1 MGETNTAVEM
11 STLPLGKM
19 EIEKE
24 VDGAAAYLAQST
36 SYPPM
41 TLEVERKLLR
51 KIDCILVPMIFTSL
65 VNNTPGRDQ
74 FYLSVY
80 VFVTVVHCPKSDT
93 EEGHHWDVPF
103 FLPRTATPIR
113 KISFFVLHR
122 LVLLSS
128 ADTRIEKL
136 ERADGAEVFY
146 GDIPN
151 LGYLEAIIVPT
162 ISLIVAGF
170 YKKAEQPPRNAI
182 VFAAF
187 SSVINGFLSW
197 AVGHIP
203 DSAPLAIWQYL
214 YLIVVWSII
223 AFVLL
228 PESPMNAFFFTDQER
243 FYATQRLT
251 ENQTGIINKE
261 WKREQALEAVL
272 DAKTWILFSFN
283 IAINIP
289 NGGLTTFSGILIN
302 NLGFTA
308 VKASLLNMPTGVM
321 STLSAFSFSW
331 LAARWTNRRCLV
343 TMMACCLPIAGSALV
358 YSLPRTNVAGQ
369 IVGIYLL
376 YTYFGPTLD
385 LTCEEF
391 TFVEEPVEQGISL
404 GRRGGFH
411 QMSVIGIIIDL
422 PASKPAHREMVSL
435 DEYSGRWVFLNL
447 TVKNYLEDTGEVDYD
462 SDNEDTVMQGLSGES
477 DDALQLR
484 SVLSH
489 PLSEYS
495 HSESYLL
502 QYFIQSIGPDCSLS
516 SIDNPYITLLTPL
529 AFCHPALRNAM
540 VSVAANQLRLLGDA
554 RYANEAALYK
564 NRAIQGL
571 QQAVELQNIDD
582 GIIGTI
588 LMLCFYDISD
598 KCDSSWVKHLEA
610 GLDLLDC
617 LPCSA
622 SSSQGL
628 RRFFQMYF
636 VAHAIMRR
644 TASPGM
650 MYENGRYGWSEND
663 NLDEIDTIMG
673 CSRRLMGMIND
684 ISDLPSDEHMKTTNA
699 GPADTYISRAN
710 RLACSLINLAQTLP
724 PHLQHREDIARIAE
738 TKRLAALLYLIERV
752 GSTTYRRQFIPRTD
766 KRTLVNKMI
775 DLIQS
780 LPDSATL
787 LWPLY
792 VLGQTA
798 LDDQDH
804 RRFVMDRLERI
815 ERTRNLGSVRRAR
828 TAMKD
833 TFRIMD
839 MRYTVRRRD
848 GRFGNISL
856 A

>member
-1 MGETNTAVEM
+1 MPSSPKM
-11 STLPLGKM
+11 SVGNHRPSGCFQCKALG
-19 EIEKE
+19 
-24 VDGAAAYLAQST
+24 
-36 SYPPM
+36 
-41 TLEVERKLLR
+41 LR
-51 KIDCILVPMIFTSL
+51 CI
-65 VNNTPGRDQ
+65 GD
-74 FYLSVY
+74 
-80 VFVTVVHCPKSDT
+80 
-93 EEGHHWDVPF
+93 
-103 FLPRTATPIR
+103 LPRC
-113 KISFFVLHR
+113 
-122 LVLLSS
+122 
-128 ADTRIEKL
+128 TRC
-136 ERADGAEVFY
+136 R
-146 GDIPN
+146 
-151 LGYLEAIIVPT
+151 
-162 ISLIVAGF
+162 
-170 YKKAEQPPRNAI
+170 
-182 VFAAF
+182 
-187 SSVINGFLSW
+187 
-197 AVGHIP
+197 
-203 DSAPLAIWQYL
+203 
-214 YLIVVWSII
+214 
-223 AFVLL
+223 
-228 PESPMNAFFFTDQER
+228 
-243 FYATQRLT
+243 
-251 ENQTGIINKE
+251 
-261 WKREQALEAVL
+261 
-272 DAKTWILFSFN
+272 
-283 IAINIP
+283 
-289 NGGLTTFSGILIN
+289 
-302 NLGFTA
+302 
-308 VKASLLNMPTGVM
+308 
-321 STLSAFSFSW
+321 
-331 LAARWTNRRCLV
+331 
-343 TMMACCLPIAGSALV
+343 
-358 YSLPRTNVAGQ
+358 
-369 IVGIYLL
+369 
-376 YTYFGPTLD
+376 TLD

-404 GRRGGFH
+404 GRRGTWSK
-411 QMSVIGIIIDL
+411 QQRSILDL

-462 SDNEDTVMQGLSGES
+462 SDNEDTVMQDLSGES

-673 CSRRLMGMIND
+673 CSRRLMGMTND
-684 ISDLPSDEHMKTTNA
+684 ISDLPSDEHMVNKTINA

-710 RLACSLINLAQTLP
+710 RLACSLINLTQTLP

-766 KRTLVNKMI
+766 KRTLVNNMI

-848 GRFGNISL
+848 GRFENISL

>member
-1 MGETNTAVEM
+1 
-11 STLPLGKM
+11 M

-24 VDGAAAYLAQST
+24 VDGAASYLAHST

-51 KIDCILVPMIFTSL
+51 KIDCILVPMTISITS
-65 VNNTPGRDQ
+65 TDQ
-74 FYLSVY
+74 GQL
-80 VFVTVVHCPKSDT
+80 
-93 EEGHHWDVPF
+93 
-103 FLPRTATPIR
+103 LLTATLGAVD
-113 KISFFVLHR
+113 KVA
-122 LVLLSS
+122 LST
-128 ADTRIEKL
+128 AAIYGLEKG
-136 ERADGAEVFY
+136 RHDS
-146 GDIPN
+146 DIPN

-214 YLIVVWSII
+214 YLIVVWSIT

-228 PESPMNAFFFTDQER
+228 PESPMNAFFFTDQES
-243 FYATQRLT
+243 FYATQRLA

-358 YSLPRTNVAGQ
+358 YSLPRTN
-369 IVGIYLL
+369 L
-376 YTYFGPTLD
+376 YTYFGPYVVGISMAQANTAGHTKKTVQYSILYIGYALGNLIGPQTFRASQAPAYTGGFIAMLICYCICVALMGLYWVLVLKYNRRLANIDPDSQTQATTTARDTLPPVTAPHFVCATYMHAIFSENVALGLRCIGDLPRCTRCRTLD

-404 GRRGGFH
+404 GRRGTWSK
-411 QMSVIGIIIDL
+411 QQRSILDL

-462 SDNEDTVMQGLSGES
+462 SDNEDT
-477 DDALQLR
+477 
-484 SVLSH
+484 
-489 PLSEYS
+489 
-495 HSESYLL
+495 
-502 QYFIQSIGPDCSLS
+502 SIGPDCSLS

-650 MYENGRYGWSEND
+650 MYENGRYGW
-663 NLDEIDTIMG
+663 
-673 CSRRLMGMIND
+673 
-684 ISDLPSDEHMKTTNA
+684 
-699 GPADTYISRAN
+699 
-710 RLACSLINLAQTLP
+710 
-724 PHLQHREDIARIAE
+724 
-738 TKRLAALLYLIERV
+738 
-752 GSTTYRRQFIPRTD
+752 QFIPRTD

-804 RRFVMDRLERI
+804 RR
-815 ERTRNLGSVRRAR
+815 
-828 TAMKD
+828 
-833 TFRIMD
+833 
-839 MRYTVRRRD
+839 
-848 GRFGNISL
+848 
-856 A
+856 